1 MALRKGKYYDITNLL
16 STNAHYMMLLG
27 ERANGK
33 SYQVKKTVLQ
43 EAYSKHRWF
52 VYLRRYQADIR
63 AKAVSAYFEDMPV
76 SDLTSGEYTGVTAY
90 NGEIYFTYRDPDGEL
105 KKGLKIGRYCDLN
118 DLERY
123 KSWAFP
129 DYDYIMYE
137 EFITDSIYLN
147 DEPTML
153 QQFVSTVARHRK
165 ITVFLIGNTL
175 SRVCPYFSEWC
186 LDGVLK
192 QKIGTIEL
200 YHFHVVDAAG
210 DDSTIDIAV
219 EYCANANFENKMFF
233 GHTAKQIVS
242 GEWETHDMP
251 KLPRKQHEYENVY
264 EVLVEYQSFKFVLS
278 LLCEPIDGGLIV
290 FIYPFTGQRKI
301 ERIIRQ
307 DISDNPLITGLLDP
321 QRIPEARIIQCA
333 KMRKIAYSD
342 NLTGADFTHVNQ
354 AIHLLPIV

>member
-1 MALRKGKYYDITNLL
+1 MRKGKYYDISNLL
-16 STNAHYMMLLG
+16 STEANYMMLLG

-33 SYQVKKTVLQ
+33 SYQVKKTVL
-43 EAYSKHRWF
+43 EAAYTKHRWF

-63 AKAVSAYFEDMPV
+63 TKAVSAYFEDMPIREI
-76 SDLTSGEYTGVTAY
+76 TNGEYTGVIAY
-90 NGEIYFTYRDPDGEL
+90 NGEVFFTTQDEAGDI
-105 KKGLKIGRYCDLN
+105 KKGLRIGRYCDLN

-129 DYDYIMYE
+129 DFDYVVYE

-147 DEPTML
+147 DEPTLL

-175 SRVCPYFSEWC
+175 SRVCPYFHEFC
-186 LDGVLK
+186 LENVLK
-192 QKIGTIEL
+192 MKIGTIEV
-200 YHFHVVDAAG
+200 YHHHFTDQNG
-210 DDSTIDIAV
+210 DDTTIDIAV

-251 KLPRKQHEYENVY
+251 KLPRKQFEYENVY
-264 EVLVEYQSFKFVLS
+264 EILIEYQSFKFVLS
-278 LLCEPIDGGLIV
+278 LLVEPQEGGLIG

-301 ERIIRQ
+301 ERIISQ
-307 DISDNPLITGLLDP
+307 EISDNPLISGGLDP
-321 QRIPEARIIQCA
+321 SRVPEARIIQCA
-333 KMRKIAYSD
+333 KQKKIAYSD
-342 NLTGADFTHVNQ
+342 NLTGADFTHVNN
-354 AIHLLPIV
+354 AIHLLPTS

>member
-1 MALRKGKYYDITNLL
+1 MKKGKYYDITNLL
-16 STNAHYMMLLG
+16 STKAHYMMLLG

-33 SYQVKKTVLQ
+33 SYQVKKTVLE
-43 EAYSKHRWF
+43 EAYKNHKYF
-52 VYLRRYQADIR
+52 VYLRRYQADIK
-63 AKAVSAYFEDMPV
+63 AKAVAAYFEDMPV
-76 SDLTSGEYTGVTAY
+76 EKITDGQYCGVTTY
-90 NGEIYFTYRDPDGEL
+90 NGEIYFYSRDLDGDI
-105 KKGLKIGRYCDLN
+105 KKGIRIGRYCDLN

-129 DYDYIMYE
+129 DYEYIVYE

-175 SRVCPYFSEWC
+175 SRVCPYFAEWC

-192 QKIGTIEL
+192 QKIGTIEV
-200 YHFHVVDAAG
+200 YHFHVTDASG

-242 GEWETHDMP
+242 GEWETHEMP
-251 KLPRKQHEYENVY
+251 KLPRKQFEYENVY
-264 EVLVEYQSFKFVLS
+264 EILVEYQSFKFVLS
-278 LLCEPIDGGLIV
+278 LLVEPREGGLIV
-290 FIYPFTGQRKI
+290 FVYPFTGQRKI

-307 DISDNPLITGLLDP
+307 DISDNPLISGKLDP
-321 QRIPEARIIQCA
+321 LRIPEARIIQCA
-333 KMRKIAYSD
+333 SLKKIAYSD
-342 NLTGADFTHVNQ
+342 NLTGADFIHVNN
-354 AIHLLPIV
+354 AIHLLPL

>member
-1 MALRKGKYYDITNLL
+1 MRKGKYYDISNLL
-16 STNAHYMMLLG
+16 RTEANYMMLLG

-33 SYQVKKTVLQ
+33 SYQVKKTVL
-43 EAYSKHRWF
+43 EAAYSKHRWF

-63 AKAVSAYFEDMPV
+63 TKAVSAYFEDMPIR
-76 SDLTSGEYTGVTAY
+76 DITNGEYTGVMAY
-90 NGEIYFTYRDPDGEL
+90 NGEIYFTTRDEDGDV
-105 KKGLKIGRYCDLN
+105 KKGLRIGRYCDLN

-129 DYDYIMYE
+129 DFDYIVYE

-147 DEPTML
+147 DEPIML

-175 SRVCPYFSEWC
+175 SRVCPYFGEWA

-192 QKIGTIEL
+192 QKIGTIEI
-200 YHFHVVDAAG
+200 YHFHV
-210 DDSTIDIAV
+210 DDTVIDIAV

-242 GEWETHDMP
+242 GEWETKDMP
-251 KLPRKQHEYENVY
+251 KLPKKQFEYEKVY
-264 EVLVEYQSFKFVLS
+264 EVLVEYQSFKFCLN
-278 LLCEPIDGGLIV
+278 LLCEPQEGGLIV
-290 FIYPFTGQRKI
+290 FIHPFSGTRKI

-307 DISDNPLITGLLDP
+307 DISDNPLISGALDP
-321 QRIPEARIIQCA
+321 SRIPEARIIQCA
-333 KMRKIAYSD
+333 KFKKIAYSD
-342 NLTGADFTHVNQ
+342 NLTGADFTHVNN
-354 AIHLLPIV
+354 AIHLLPI

>member
-1 MALRKGKYYDITNLL
+1 
-16 STNAHYMMLLG
+16 MLLG

-33 SYQVKKTVLQ
+33 SYQVKKTVL
-43 EAYSKHRWF
+43 EAAYSKSKWF
-52 VYLRRYQADIR
+52 VYLRRYQADIK
-63 AKAVSAYFEDMPV
+63 AKSVSAYFEDMPI
-76 SDLTSGEYTGVTAY
+76 SQITNGEYTGVTAY
-90 NGEIYFTYRDPDGEL
+90 NGEIYFTFRDEDGDI
-105 KKGLKIGRYCDLN
+105 KKGTKIGRYCDLN

-129 DYDYIMYE
+129 DYDYIVYE
-137 EFITDSIYLN
+137 EFITDSIYLT

-165 ITVFLIGNTL
+165 ITVFLVGNTL
-175 SRVCPYFSEWC
+175 SRVCPYFAEWC

-192 QKIGTIEL
+192 QKIGTIEI
-200 YHFHVVDAAG
+200 YHFHMDG
-210 DDSTIDIAV
+210 DDSIIDIAV

-251 KLPRKQHEYENVY
+251 KLPRKQFEYENVY
-264 EVLVEYQSFKFVLS
+264 EMLVEYQSFKFVLS
-278 LLCEPIDGGLIV
+278 LLVEPQEGGLIV

-307 DISDNPLITGLLDP
+307 DISDNPLISGTLDP
-321 QRIPEARIIQCA
+321 SRVPEARIIQCA
-333 KMRKIAYSD
+333 KQKKIAYSD
-342 NLTGADFTHVNQ
+342 NLTGADFTHVNN
-354 AIHLLPIV
+354 AIHILPI

>member
-1 MALRKGKYYDITNLL
+1 MRKGKYYDITNLL

-33 SYQVKKTVLQ
+33 SYQVKKTVL
-43 EAYSKHRWF
+43 EAAYSKHKWF

-63 AKAVSAYFEDMPV
+63 TKAVSAYFEDMPI
-76 SDLTSGEYTGVTAY
+76 SDITNGEYSGVMAF
-90 NGEIYFTYRDPDGEL
+90 NGEIYFTYRDEDGDI
-105 KKGLKIGRYCDLN
+105 KKGLRIGRYCDLN

-129 DYDYIMYE
+129 DFDYIVYE

-147 DEPTML
+147 DEPTLL

-175 SRVCPYFSEWC
+175 SRVCPYFHEFC
-186 LDGVLK
+186 LENVLK
-192 QKIGTIEL
+192 MKIGTIEV
-200 YHFHVVDAAG
+200 YHHHFTDQEG

-251 KLPRKQHEYENVY
+251 KLPRRQFEYENVY
-264 EVLVEYQSFKFVLS
+264 EILVEYQSFKFVLS
-278 LLCEPIDGGLIV
+278 LLVEPQEGGLIV
-290 FIYPFTGQRKI
+290 FIYPFTGSRKI

-307 DISDNPLITGLLDP
+307 KISDNPLISGTLDP
-321 QRIPEARIIQCA
+321 TRIPEARIIQCA
-333 KMRKIAYSD
+333 KFKKIAYSD
-342 NLTGADFTHVNQ
+342 NLTGADFTHVNN
-354 AIHLLPIV
+354 AIHLLPIS

>member
-1 MALRKGKYYDITNLL
+1 MRKGKYYDITNLL

-33 SYQVKKTVLQ
+33 SYQVKKTVL
-43 EAYSKHRWF
+43 EAAYSKHKWF

-63 AKAVSAYFEDMPV
+63 TKAVSAYFEDMPI
-76 SDLTSGEYTGVTAY
+76 SDITNGEYSGVMAF
-90 NGEIYFTYRDPDGEL
+90 NGEIYFTYRDEDGDI
-105 KKGLKIGRYCDLN
+105 KKGLRIGRYCDLN
-118 DLERY
+118 DIERY

-129 DYDYIMYE
+129 DFDYIVYE

-147 DEPTML
+147 DEPTLL

-175 SRVCPYFSEWC
+175 SRVCPYFHEFC
-186 LDGVLK
+186 LENVLK
-192 QKIGTIEL
+192 MKIGTIEV
-200 YHFHVVDAAG
+200 YHHHFTDQEG

-242 GEWETHDMP
+242 GEWETHEMP
-251 KLPRKQHEYENVY
+251 KLPRRQFEYENVY
-264 EVLVEYQSFKFVLS
+264 EILVEYQSFKFVLS
-278 LLCEPIDGGLIV
+278 LLVEPQEGGLIV

-307 DISDNPLITGLLDP
+307 EISDNPLISGALDP
-321 QRIPEARIIQCA
+321 QRVPEARIIQCA
-333 KMRKIAYSD
+333 KYKKIAYSD
-342 NLTGADFTHVNQ
+342 NLTGADFSHVNN
-354 AIHLLPIV
+354 AIHLLPI

>member
-1 MALRKGKYYDITNLL
+1 MRKGKYYNISNLL
-16 STNAHYMMLLG
+16 STEANYMMLLG

-33 SYQVKKTVLQ
+33 SYQVKKTVL
-43 EAYSKHRWF
+43 EAAYSQHRWF

-63 AKAVSAYFEDMPV
+63 TKAVSAYFEDMPIR
-76 SDLTSGEYTGVTAY
+76 DITNGEYTGVMAY
-90 NGEIYFTYRDPDGEL
+90 NGEIYFTTRDEDGDV
-105 KKGLKIGRYCDLN
+105 KKGLRIGRYCDLN

-129 DYDYIMYE
+129 DFDYIVYE

-147 DEPTML
+147 DEPIML

-175 SRVCPYFSEWC
+175 SRVCPYFGEWA

-192 QKIGTIEL
+192 QKIGTIEI
-200 YHFHVVDAAG
+200 YHFHV
-210 DDSTIDIAV
+210 DDTVIDIAV

-242 GEWETHDMP
+242 GEWETKDMP
-251 KLPRKQHEYENVY
+251 KLPRKQFEYEKVY
-264 EVLVEYQSFKFVLS
+264 EVLVEYQSFKFCLN
-278 LLCEPIDGGLIV
+278 LLCEPQDGGLIV
-290 FIYPFTGQRKI
+290 FIHPFSGTRKI

-307 DISDNPLITGLLDP
+307 DISDNPLISGALDP
-321 QRIPEARIIQCA
+321 SRIPEARIIQCA
-333 KMRKIAYSD
+333 KFKKIAYSD
-342 NLTGADFTHVNQ
+342 NLTGADFTHINN
-354 AIHLLPIV
+354 AIHLLPI

>member
-1 MALRKGKYYDITNLL
+1 MRKGKYYDITNLL

-33 SYQVKKTVLQ
+33 SYQVKKTVL
-43 EAYSKHRWF
+43 EAAHSKHKWF

-63 AKAVSAYFEDMPV
+63 TKAVSAYFEDMPI
-76 SDLTSGEYTGVTAY
+76 SDITNGEYSGVMAF
-90 NGEIYFTYRDPDGEL
+90 NGEIYFTYRDEDGDI
-105 KKGLKIGRYCDLN
+105 KKGLRIGRYCDLN
-118 DLERY
+118 DIERY

-129 DYDYIMYE
+129 DFDYIVYE
-137 EFITDSIYLN
+137 EFITDSTYLN
-147 DEPTML
+147 DEPTLL

-175 SRVCPYFSEWC
+175 SRVCPYFHEFC
-186 LDGVLK
+186 LENVLK
-192 QKIGTIEL
+192 MKIGTIEV
-200 YHFHVVDAAG
+200 YHHHFTDQEG

-242 GEWETHDMP
+242 GEWETHEMP
-251 KLPRKQHEYENVY
+251 KLPKKQFEYENVY

-278 LLCEPIDGGLIV
+278 LLVEPQEGGLIV

-307 DISDNPLITGLLDP
+307 EISDNPLISGALDP
-321 QRIPEARIIQCA
+321 QRVPEARIIQCA
-333 KMRKIAYSD
+333 KYKKLAYSD
-342 NLTGADFTHVNQ
+342 NLTGADFTHVNN
-354 AIHLLPIV
+354 AIHLLPI

>member
-1 MALRKGKYYDITNLL
+1 
-16 STNAHYMMLLG
+16 MMLLG

-33 SYQVKKTVLQ
+33 SYQVKKTVL
-43 EAYSKHRWF
+43 EAAYSQHRWF

-63 AKAVSAYFEDMPV
+63 TKAVSAYFEDMPIR
-76 SDLTSGEYTGVTAY
+76 DITNGEYTGVMAY
-90 NGEIYFTYRDPDGEL
+90 NGEIYFTTRDEDGDV
-105 KKGLKIGRYCDLN
+105 KKGLRIGRYCDLN

-129 DYDYIMYE
+129 DFNYIVYE

-147 DEPTML
+147 DEPIML

-175 SRVCPYFSEWC
+175 SRVCPYFGEWA

-192 QKIGTIEL
+192 QKIGTIEI
-200 YHFHVVDAAG
+200 YHFHV
-210 DDSTIDIAV
+210 DDTVIDIAV

-242 GEWETHDMP
+242 GEWETKDMP
-251 KLPRKQHEYENVY
+251 KLPRKQFEYEKVY
-264 EVLVEYQSFKFVLS
+264 EVLIEYQSFKFCLN
-278 LLCEPIDGGLIV
+278 LLCEPQDGGLIV
-290 FIYPFTGQRKI
+290 FIHPFSGTRKI

-307 DISDNPLITGLLDP
+307 DISDNPLISGALDP
-321 QRIPEARIIQCA
+321 SRIPEARIIQCA
-333 KMRKIAYSD
+333 KFKKIAYSD
-342 NLTGADFTHVNQ
+342 NLTGADFTHINN
-354 AIHLLPIV
+354 AIHLLPI